1 LLSETEV
8 LQQAQVLLRVR
19 SSELNKLDRVWSY
32 WRGKQSYPLVPSG
45 VPQEVR
51 RLAGM
56 CRINLMGLVV
66 DVMAQS
72 MAIDGFRRPKDGED
86 AAPWAIWQANKMD
99 ARQSGII
106 RSTLAYGTA
115 YGVVLP
121 GDTAPVMR
129 GVSPRRLTAL
139 YGDDPDWPRFA
150 LEVDGPGPGRYR
162 LYDDEAVYHLGGD
175 RGTTPNELLR
185 VDVHAAGV
193 CPVVRFRNTE
203 DLDEESP
210 GEIESLMPM
219 QDQMD
224 ITTFGLL
231 VAQHYQ
237 AFRQRYIIGWT
248 SDDENAKQKAAASR
262 MLTFE
267 DPDIKIGE
275 FGQVD
280 LSGYLESREST
291 VKFMGIVSQT
301 PPHSLLGEMAN
312 LAAEALAAAE
322 AGQRRKIGER
332 ETGQGESFE
341 QYLNLA
347 GRMAG
352 LEVDDSAQVRWRDT
366 EARSLAQV
374 VDALGKMATM
384 LGIPPQ
390 ELWERVPGVSQQ
402 DVERW
407 KATAAAGDSFA
418 NLDETLQRQMGFDS
432 AAEAVEDT
440 TARGIAEM
448 VQKVYLGVG
457 KVLTTEE
464 AREILNRAG
473 AGLTGPGPPPGD

>member
-1 LLSETEV
+1 MLNETDAIK
-8 LQQAQVLLRVR
+8 QAQVLLRVR
-19 SSELNKLDRVWSY
+19 SSELNRLDRTWAY
-32 WRGKQSYPLVPSG
+32 WRGKQGYPLVPAG
-45 VPQEVR
+45 VPEEVR
-51 RLAGM
+51 RLAKV

-72 MAIDGFRRPKDGED
+72 MAIDGFRRPMDGED
-86 AAPWAIWQANKMD
+86 AAPWGIWQANKMD

-106 RSTLAYGTA
+106 RATLAYGTA

-129 GVSPRRLTAL
+129 GVSPRRMTTL
-139 YGDDPDWPRFA
+139 YGDDPDWPNVA
-150 LEVDGPGPGRYR
+150 LEVDGPGPARYR
-162 LYDDEAVYHLGGD
+162 LYDNEAVYFLDGGQN
-175 RGTTPNELLR
+175 TTPNRLVETSEHG
-185 VDVHAAGV
+185 VGV

-210 GEIESLMPM
+210 GEIESLTPM

-224 ITTFGLL
+224 LTTFGLL
-231 VAQHYQ
+231 VAQHFQ

-248 SDDENAKQKAAASR
+248 SDVEDEKLKASASR
-262 MLTFE
+262 MLTFG
-267 DPDIKIGE
+267 DPDVKVGE

-280 LSGYLESREST
+280 LSGYIDSRDST

-301 PPHSLLGEMAN
+301 PPHSLLGQMAN

-332 ETGQGESFE
+332 ETGLGESFE

-347 GRMAG
+347 GRIAG
-352 LEVDDSAQVRWRDT
+352 IEVDDSAQVRWRDT

-407 KATAAAGDSFA
+407 KASAASADSVA
-418 NLDETLQRQMGFDS
+418 NLTALLDRQMGPP
-432 AAEAVEDT
+432 APAPTPV
-440 TARGIAEM
+440 GP
-448 VQKVYLGVG
+448 VGVNG
-457 KVLTTEE
+457 
-464 AREILNRAG
+464 
-473 AGLTGPGPPPGD
+473 